1 MVVSGLCNDK
11 KYERIEFLCAKSNIY
26 LADDSQSMVHRLLMG
41 PRPFQAIHEV
51 KTIFIKT
58 QRYIYLFHCVE
69 ICWCKS
75 NGRRHDWRL
84 TQTKAVVPL
93 AVIVFFTTVH

>member
-11 KYERIEFLCAKSNIY
+11 KYEHIEFLCAKSNTY
-26 LADDSQSMVHRLLMG
+26 LADYSQSMVHRPLMG
-41 PRPFQAIHEV
+41 PRPFQAMHEV
-51 KTIFIKT
+51 KTSFIIT
-58 QRYIYLFHCVE
+58 QGYIYLFHCVE

-75 NGRRHDWRL
+75 NGRQHDWRL
-84 TQTKAVVPL
+84 TQTKAVAPL